1 MITKISRMTT
11 IDILKKATIDSVSK
25 THKSIKAEGIDTITG
40 KLQRRTFQYISDQ
53 VLEKA
58 EQYIGRRDPLVIE
71 VDSGTKTI
79 DIRVDGEYR
88 QGKEATITSPL

>member
-1 MITKISRMTT
+1 MTT

-25 THKSIKAEGIDTITG
+25 THKSIKAKGIDTITG
-40 KLQRRTFQYISDQ
+40 KLQTRTFQYISDQ

-58 EQYIGRRDPLVIE
+58 EQYIGRRDQPLIIE

-79 DIRVDGEYR
+79 DLRVDGEYR
-88 QGKEATITSPL
+88 QGKEAAITSHL